1 MSSYT
6 LNYVE
11 YGNNIVSFS
20 GFPEC
25 FYYFVCCNRYNGA
38 TPIIIDMKQ
47 KGQNI
52 IAWKA
57 AVYSLVTFLAFLFM
71 GNMILNLFQVDISS
85 FAIAGALV
93 IFVMAIEMLLGV
105 EIFRNDGPEGAAS
118 IVPIVFPLIAGAGS
132 FTTLLSLR
140 ALYGLGSILAA
151 LFLNILVIYVVIRN
165 VHILER
171 ALGKTG
177 VYVLR
182 KFFGIILL
190 ALSVRMFLQ
199 NLSIA
204 LESF

>member
-1 MSSYT
+1 M
-6 LNYVE
+6 E
-11 YGNNIVSFS
+11 IISFRFQDFLS
-20 GFPEC
+20 AFIILFAVIDITGL
-25 FYYFVCCNRYNGA
+25 

-105 EIFRNDGPEGAAS
+105 EIFRNDGPGAAS

>member
-1 MSSYT
+1 M
-6 LNYVE
+6 E
-11 YGNNIVSFS
+11 IISFRFQDFLS
-20 GFPEC
+20 AFIILFAVIDITGL
-25 FYYFVCCNRYNGA
+25 

-132 FTTLLSLR
+132 
-140 ALYGLGSILAA
+140 